1 MKEADYTM
9 LRKSAGSNALGTAG
23 SVRTIGLPI
32 RMLEL
37 ENKSCSRVRKEVWA
51 AVTSKVSRDS
61 GRSSFSPS
69 H

>member
-1 MKEADYTM
+1 MKEADCTM

-37 ENKSCSRVRKEVWA
+37 ENKKLFKSENGSLGCSDLKS
-51 AVTSKVSRDS
+51 VT
-61 GRSSFSPS
+61 
-69 H
+69 